1 MTKRKSMSK
10 KKTVIGAKKKKVNKI
25 KKAVPK
31 RKRIPKVP
39 KTKKVAKRVKKQ
51 LPKKEVPQKEKEIRT
66 KEPVLKRKRKKKQA
80 VKDYFTQE
88 TEAAIIEYNNEEN
101 QDIRNQIYQEKI
113 AFPLSKLIE
122 NVFNRWKFS
131 YFKTSPQD
139 VQKEALAHLVS
150 NMGKFDPNRPSKAF
164 GKKKKSKAF
173 SYFSVIAKN
182 WFILLNNN
190 NYKEFQANVEI
201 SEERDE
207 HTVQLQHVDKHHAQ
221 VETDEFM
228 NLTINFWEEN
238 VGKIFTKSR
247 DLNIA
252 NAVVELLRNSQRIDA
267 FNKKALYLYIREIS
281 ECKTQQITKVINKMK
296 QYHKNIYRSY
306 INEGI
311 VPRTVHV
318 TA

>member
-1 MTKRKSMSK
+1 MVKQKNMSK
-10 KKTVIGAKKKKVNKI
+10 KKTVLEVKKRVRRKVKKTV
-25 KKAVPK
+25 VK
-31 RKRIPKVP
+31 RKRIPKVS
-39 KTKKVAKRVKKQ
+39 KTKRVIKQTKKRPLRKKV
-51 LPKKEVPQKEKEIRT
+51 LPKQEEIPF
-66 KEPVLKRKRKKKQA
+66 KEPVLRRKKKKKQT

-88 TEAAIIEYNNEEN
+88 TEKAIIQYNNEEDV
-101 QDIRNQIYQEKI
+101 DIRNEIYQEKI

-139 VQKEALAHLVS
+139 VQKEALAHLVA
-150 NMGKFDPNRPSKAF
+150 NMGKFDPNRPSKVY
-164 GKKKKSKAF
+164 KKKKSKAF
-173 SYFSVIAKN
+173 AYFSVIAKN

-190 NYKEFQANVEI
+190 NYKEFQTHSQI
-201 SEERDE
+201 GEEHDE
-207 HTVQLQHVDKHHAQ
+207 HTVQLQHVDKHHSQ

-228 NLTINFWEEN
+228 NLTIDFWETN
-238 VGKIFTKSR
+238 VSKIFTKSR

-252 NAVVELLRNSQRIDA
+252 NAVVELLRSSQRIDA

-306 INEGI
+306 INDGI
-311 VPRTVHV
+311 VPKTVHV
-318 TA
+318 AA